1 MSTTDLKD
9 SDFAPWLEWI
19 DGQYQQMLERT
30 IELSHI
36 NSGSFNPE
44 GVNQVAAKLIEYCQ
58 VLDAKVEILP
68 VAPFKH
74 IDNSGVEKELPM
86 GNAVRLSKRP
96 DAELQIF
103 FCGHLD
109 TVFPLDSDFQTTQW
123 LDDETLNGPGV
134 ADLKGGLMVMLTA
147 IEALERSPFA
157 DRIGW
162 EILFNPDEEIGSQG
176 SAGFIAEAAK
186 RVNLGMIYEPS
197 FPDGNFAGARK
208 GSGNFSVISRGKTAH
223 AGREHHLGR
232 NAVRAMCDFISALD
246 DLNGQ
251 RAGVTINPALIEGG
265 GANNVVP
272 DMCLSRFNIRL
283 EQPADE
289 QWCLDNIQSIL
300 DEINQRD
307 GISIEMHGHFGRKPK
322 VLTPTNEKLF
332 QLACDCGAQ
341 LGLDLT
347 WLPTG
352 GCCDGNNLAEA
363 GIPNIDTLGVQGGK
377 IHSSDEYLKVKSLT
391 VRAKLSAMLLMK
403 LATAEDLSW
412 LDKKAPAN

>member
-1 MSTTDLKD
+1 MSTNNSDIDYD
-9 SDFAPWLEWI
+9 SLLSWI
-19 DGQYQQMLERT
+19 DDHHSIMLERT

-36 NSGSFNPE
+36 NSGSFNPA
-44 GVNQVAAKLIEYCQ
+44 GVNQVGKKLIEYAEVLGAQ
-58 VLDAKVEILP
+58 VEVLP
-68 VAPFKH
+68 VAPFKS
-74 IDNSGVEKELPM
+74 IDNKGDEQQQAM
-86 GNAVRLSKRP
+86 GDAIRLTKRP
-96 DAELQIF
+96 DAPLQIF

-109 TVFPLDSDFQTTQW
+109 TVFPIDSPFQTTTW
-123 LDDETLNGPGV
+123 LDEDTLNGPGV
-134 ADLKGGLMVMLTA
+134 ADLKGGLIVMLTA
-147 IEALERSPFA
+147 IEALERSPYA
-157 DRIGW
+157 DNIGW

-186 RVNLGMIYEPS
+186 KVDLGMIYEPS

-208 GSGNFSVISRGKTAH
+208 GSGNFSVISRGKPAH

-232 NAVRAMCDFISALD
+232 NAVRAMCDFISQLD

-251 RAGVTINPALIEGG
+251 RTGVTINPALIEGG
-265 GANNVVP
+265 GANNIVP

-283 EQPADE
+283 EQPEDE
-289 QWCLDNIQSIL
+289 KWCLDNIQTIL
-300 DEINQRD
+300 DEINARD
-307 GISIEMHGHFGRKPK
+307 GLSIEMHGQFGRKPK
-322 VLTPTNEKLF
+322 VLTGANEKLF

-377 IHSSDEYLKVKSLT
+377 IHSPDEYVKVSSLT
-391 VRAKLSAMLLMK
+391 VRAKLSALLLLK
-403 LATAEDLSW
+403 LATSEDLSW
-412 LDKKAPAN
+412 LKDKSVR

>member
-19 DGQYQQMLERT
+19 DGQYQQMLDRT

-74 IDNSGVEKELPM
+74 IDNSGVEQELPM
-86 GNAVRLSKRP
+86 GNAVRLRKRP

-109 TVFPLDSDFQTTQW
+109 TVFPVDSDFQTTQW

-223 AGREHHLGR
+223 AGRDHHLGR

-251 RAGVTINPALIEGG
+251 RTGVTINPALIEGG

-322 VLTPTNEKLF
+322 VLTATNEKLF

-412 LDKKAPAN
+412 LDKKVPAK